1 LKNTYYQMQGLSH
14 KRLLQKSEKSPSV
27 ILSLSKN
34 DVKSNSYITL
44 RQAQGDNLG
53 LLQEAHKI
61 TNHKITLLSYILL
74 LIFYLSSSIVL
85 SGCSGD
91 VTKSAS
97 DNISTVLGYE
107 TSKDGK
113 VKIAKLEGSEIIISN
128 APADQQNPDVIYLP
142 DKNLWFSV
150 YEDWSSGTT
159 GADIKGKFVKS
170 NGNICGSEIVITN
183 ASGNQTAPWAAYR
196 DKDLLAAPTGNDT
209 ILVVWQDTRGTTNS
223 GYVYH
228 RAINVTSLDTTAC
241 SGYSIGG
248 ENAVSYNQILKY
260 DWTTSP
266 INNITGENI
275 GTGDGTATTFSDVLS
290 NSPIVPGTVV
300 FTDGTQVIHDNGHG
314 TCGTDTC
321 SINYESGFVSV
332 TFAVAPPAATP
343 VTVDYSYFTSFPP
356 STSSAGDNLLS
367 RKSPKISYDPVRDR
381 FWVLWTESRNQL
393 NMISELCFGFVPVSW
408 QFGDTSF
415 PGYVMLDGS
424 TFAPLINDIGITGAD
439 IIRNAQV
446 RTNRLI
452 SASHSAFSETYTYEF
467 FTNPNNITNSSDIT
481 SPEDFTV
488 WEGVRQK
495 GVLTCS
501 CTDNNSSLTCDLAD
515 TITSTFA
522 TSNYD
527 DGLTHIY
534 GLFDKEILMTVIQS
548 KRLDSTNTSTAY
560 YPSVAFDPITKRFL
574 VAWED
579 LRDGSNTKIYGQLV
593 YSGGGL
599 YNQNLKI
606 SYQDTDGDG
615 AQDTNVAN
623 SIQTKPF
630 ISYDSVNQRYFV
642 IWQDGRNGSESL
654 ENLDIYGQ
662 YVDAEGSLRGA
673 NYAISTATANQYAPV
688 IAYNSQV
695 NQFLAIWKDARNLQ
709 STASDIYGQRF
720 SLGQPQLTLLKTD
733 DTPLSP
739 ALLNFGSVTTG
750 QYSTMSFKARNTGDT
765 KLKVD
770 CLTSLAAPFAHES
783 LPTEL
788 QTCEGTY
795 AAGTYLEIIPS
806 AELTFTERFQP
817 TSQGTFTS
825 GFEIRSDGENK
836 TVNLQGGGVT
846 PNITVS
852 SNNLNFGNV
861 RVGDSWDIPLRIT
874 NNGTVSFEITNITGI
889 IAPFS
894 IVTPPTLPYTL
905 TAGQWLDLT
914 VRFTPT
920 QSGGF
925 TGQMNIQ
932 TNIEGLSQTVNLS
945 GTGTAP
951 VLSVTTTS
959 INFSTVMAGSSSDL
973 PITLSNTGN
982 ETITVN
988 TLSVTGIGFSLVG
1001 ATTPINITPGNSQT
1015 ITVRFSPTDV
1025 VNYSGSLSIQ
1035 SNGGNQTVSLSGQGA
1050 GGKISLSQ
1058 EQIDFGT
1065 IPTGSP
1071 ETVALTVTNA
1081 GNAPMN
1087 VTSITPPSSPFF
1099 SVSYLGTPPIQLLPN
1114 TSFTILVTFTPTTA
1128 NNYNSSFV
1136 IQTNAI
1142 NGNKTVNLQG
1152 FGQSAG
1158 GTATLSPEQIDF
1170 GAIATGSSKTIAL
1183 TVTNTGNLSMN
1194 ITGIT
1199 APSSPF
1205 SVSYTGTPP
1214 ISLLPGTS
1222 YTINVTFSPATAN
1235 NYSSSF
1241 VIQTNATNGNRTVNL
1256 QGVGVSPDIS
1266 VTPSPIAFT
1275 DTPVDQSQSMNLSI
1289 KNNGTLTVTI
1299 NDFDEPDAPFSITGL
1314 PSTPYSLTAGSTL
1327 NLVVKFSP
1335 ATAGNFSSSLDIL
1348 FDYAITP
1355 TIVNITGNGTS
1366 GGAQAGNVVF
1376 LQDDSQITSVAFGN
1390 VFKGSSSKKT
1400 LSVKNNGSNAVTI
1413 NDVSISSTAFVAT
1426 LPEPFTLNAG
1436 GTKIFDLTFTPSSV
1450 TSYSAT
1456 LTLTDASDNSYQ
1468 LSFTGTGSSVD
1479 VKSSAGTVSYFTALT
1494 SSQLPTS
1501 EKPGDFNISKA
1512 AEFVIEGITPN
1523 STVTVTVTFDSLP
1536 SNPVFYKVVGNTW
1549 TKLTNYTLNGNTLT
1563 YSITD
1568 NGALDNDSTPG
1579 KIKDPIVVG
1588 GTGGGGG
1595 GGGSIS
1601 TSGGGCFIATAAYGS
1616 YLDPHVK
1623 VLRDFRDR
1631 YLLTN
1636 PLGRTFVS
1644 LYYRYSPPIADYIR
1658 QHGTLRTV
1666 TRLILT
1672 PVVYSVKYPFSAG
1685 GLLFIGIPIVAVRT
1699 MRRRLQRIRGQSN

>member
-1 LKNTYYQMQGLSH
+1 MNWRYKLKNTYYQMQNIS
-14 KRLLQKSEKSPSV
+14 
-27 ILSLSKN
+27 
-34 DVKSNSYITL
+34 
-44 RQAQGDNLG
+44 
-53 LLQEAHKI
+53 HKI
-61 TNHKITLLSYILL
+61 TNHKITMLSYILL

-91 VTKSAS
+91 YSTPTGSAV
-97 DNISTVLGYE
+97 IGYE
-107 TSKDGK
+107 NSDGK
-113 VKIAKLEGSEIIISN
+113 VKVAKLEGSEIIVSN
-128 APADQQNPDVIYLP
+128 ASADQQNPDVIYLP

-159 GADIKGKFVKS
+159 GADIKGKFIKS
-170 NGNICGSEIVITN
+170 NGSICGSEITITN
-183 ASGNQTAPWAAYR
+183 ASGNQTVPWAAYR

-209 ILVVWQDTRGTTNS
+209 ILVVWQDTRGTISS

-228 RAINVTSLDTTAC
+228 RAINVTSLNTTDC

-260 DWTTSP
+260 DLSTTLP
-266 INNITGENI
+266 LIPVAGENI
-275 GTGDGTATTFSDVLS
+275 GTGDGTAVTFSGILA
-290 NSPIVPGTVV
+290 NSPVVPGSVV
-300 FTDGTQVIHDNGHG
+300 FTVGTQVIHDDGHG
-314 TCGTDTC
+314 TCGDDTC

-332 TFAVAPPAATP
+332 TFGTAPAVGAN
-343 VTVDYSYFTSFPP
+343 VTVDYSYFTSFPS
-356 STSSAGDNLLS
+356 STSSVGDNLLS

-381 FWVLWTESRNQL
+381 FWVVWTESRSTL
-393 NMISELCFGFVPVSW
+393 NRQSELCFGFVPVSW
-408 QFGDTSF
+408 LFGDTSF

-424 TFAPLINDIGITGAD
+424 TFAPLTNDIGVNGAD

-452 SASHSAFSETYTYEF
+452 SRSHEAFTEEYTYEY
-467 FTNPNNITNSSDIT
+467 FTDPNNINTSNDIT
-481 SPEDFTV
+481 SPEDFIV

-501 CTDNNSSLTCDLAD
+501 CTDNNSNLTCDLAD

-534 GLFDKEILMTVIQS
+534 GLFDKEMLMTVIQS

-574 VAWED
+574 LAWED
-579 LRDGSNTKIYGQLV
+579 LRDGSNTKVYGQLV
-593 YSGGGL
+593 YSGSGL
-599 YNQNLKI
+599 YNTNFLI
-606 SYQDTDGDG
+606 SYQDTDGNG
-615 AQDTNVAN
+615 EQDTNVAN
-623 SIQTKPF
+623 SKQTKPF

-642 IWQDGRNGSESL
+642 IWQDGRNGSEAL

-695 NQFLAIWKDARNLQ
+695 NQFLAIWKDARNAQ
-709 STASDIYGQRF
+709 SVPPTTASDIYGQRF

-733 DTPLSP
+733 NTPLSP
-739 ALLNFGSVTTG
+739 ALLDFGSITVG
-750 QYSTMSFKARNTGDT
+750 QFSTMSFKVKNTGDT
-765 KLKVD
+765 TINID
-770 CLTSLAAPFAHES
+770 CINPMPASPFSFNNLPSQLNSCGDSNVISLV
-783 LPTEL
+783 
-788 QTCEGTY
+788 
-795 AAGTYLEIIPS
+795 PS
-806 AELTFTERFQP
+806 AEITLTVSFSP
-817 TSQGTFTS
+817 TSGGTFISSFT
-825 GFEIRSDGENK
+825 INSDAGNR
-836 TVNLQGGGVT
+836 TVNIQGVGGAIGI
-846 PNITVS
+846 NIQEGDGTTDGT
-852 SNNLNFGNV
+852 LNFGTIKA
-861 RVGDSWDIPLRIT
+861 GDSKALSFTVTNTGAIEFQVEIVVNPYPQFSYGGSTGYSYLDPGESIT
-874 NNGTVSFEITNITGI
+874 YTVEFSPDERGTYIGQVLINTDNP
-889 IAPFS
+889 ALNR
-894 IVTPPTLPYTL
+894 VLTLQG
-905 TAGQWLDLT
+905 TA
-914 VRFTPT
+914 
-920 QSGGF
+920 
-925 TGQMNIQ
+925 
-932 TNIEGLSQTVNLS
+932 
-945 GTGTAP
+945 TAP
-951 VLSVTTTS
+951 VLRVVPTAIDFGAVNAGVTKDLTLTIYNDGDDALNITS
-959 INFSTVMAGSSSDL
+959 CGTFPT
-973 PITLSNTGN
+973 
-982 ETITVN
+982 
-988 TLSVTGIGFSLVG
+988 GFSLVG
-1001 ATTPINITPGNSQT
+1001 SCPTSISGGGSQT
-1015 ITVRFSPTDV
+1015 LTIRFSPTDV
-1025 VNYSGSLSIQ
+1025 ASYSGSINIQ
-1035 SNGGNQTVSLSGQGA
+1035 TNANDQTVNLSGQGA
-1050 GGKISLSQ
+1050 GGKISISQ

-1099 SVSYLGTPPIQLLPN
+1099 SVSYVGTPPIQLLPN
-1114 TSFTILVTFTPTTA
+1114 TSFTILVTFSPTTA
-1128 NNYNSSFV
+1128 NNYSSSFV

-1152 FGQSAG
+1152 FGQSAAG

-1183 TVTNTGNLSMN
+1183 TVTNTGNLSIS

-1199 APSSPF
+1199 LPSSPF
-1205 SVSYTGTPP
+1205 SVSFVGTPP

-1222 YTINVTFSPATAN
+1222 FTILVAFSPATAN

-1241 VIQTNATNGNRTVNL
+1241 VVQTNAANGNRTVNL

-1266 VTPSPIAFT
+1266 VTPSPPITFT

-1327 NLVVKFSP
+1327 NLVVRFSP

-1376 LQDDSQITSVAFGN
+1376 LQDGSQITSVPFGN
-1390 VFKGSSSKKT
+1390 VFKGSSSTKT
-1400 LSVKNNGSNAVTI
+1400 LSVKNNGTNAVTI

-1456 LTLTDASDNSYQ
+1456 LTLTDASGNSYQ
-1468 LSFTGTGSSVD
+1468 LSLTGTGSSVD

-1494 SSQLPTS
+1494 SSQLPTFA
-1501 EKPGDFNISKA
+1501 KPGDFNISKA

-1549 TKLTNYTLNGNTLT
+1549 TQLTNYILNGNTLT

-1568 NGALDNDSTPG
+1568 NGPWDSDTTPG

-1588 GTGGGGG
+1588 STGGGGG

-1601 TSGGGCFIATAAYGS
+1601 SSGGGCFIATAAYGS
-1616 YLDPHVK
+1616 YLNPHVK

-1672 PVVYSVKYPFSAG
+1672 PVVYGVKYPFLA
-1685 GLLFIGIPIVAVRT
+1685 GLLFCGGIIIWSFRKKVGKHV
-1699 MRRRLQRIRGQSN
+1699 